1 MIFLR
6 DWRMLMNKIKKYT
19 SLAVVMIVIM
29 TQLLAF
35 NQKVNAAPA
44 VGTSVSSASGNVGD
58 VVSVTVNI
66 YADFKLGASRMYL
79 SYDADMLEYVS
90 GADAGGAGSVNW
102 LDTGDNPVSKT
113 INFKIIASGSSSVS
127 VIGSSYVVGLD
138 EYSDEKIQVTGS
150 SGTVSGKTGGNSGND
165 DNGGNSGSDDN
176 GGNSGSDDNG
186 GNQGED
192 DNNGGE
198 SYSSD
203 NYLSSLEISPG
214 SLSPAFSVGRTSY
227 SVSVA
232 DDVTKLIV
240 SADTRD
246 GNANVRISDTSLSV
260 GQNTIYIT
268 VTAENGDERTYT
280 LNVTR
285 GGTQESSSDSE
296 NSSNQQNEPQYTK
309 VTMNGTDFVIS
320 DDFGAY
326 PLPDGFEET
335 EIDYNGTKVKAAKG
349 YAGKVTIMYL
359 DAVLS
364 PEKSGY
370 YIYDSV
376 TKTFSKY
383 IQIAQPSI
391 SYVILNITSSME
403 IPAGY
408 KLSEEQI
415 NGMDVIVLKGSSDQY
430 CLFYGV
436 SSDGVTGWY
445 CYDYKYQTIQRFFAL
460 PDSVKTVAGVSEN
473 VSGGTFSSGTFIW
486 KIISAVCAVAAVA
499 AVICAG
505 VFASK
510 SSKNK
515 KIARELVGNQFDED
529 EFDDE
534 NELEDDEDDED
545 MPDSDND
552 SIVIDDDTVETL
564 DITEVMDSDD
574 DK

>member
-1 MIFLR
+1 
-6 DWRMLMNKIKKYT
+6 MNKIKKYT

-150 SGTVSGKTGGNSGND
+150 SGTVSGKTGRNSGND
-165 DNGGNSGSDDN
+165 DNGGNS
-176 GGNSGSDDNG
+176 
-186 GNQGED
+186 GED

-268 VTAENGDERTYT
+268 VTAEKGDERTYT

-285 GGTQESSSDSE
+285 GGNQESSSDSE

>member
-1 MIFLR
+1 
-6 DWRMLMNKIKKYT
+6 MNKIKKYT

-29 TQLLAF
+29 IQLLAF

-150 SGTVSGKTGGNSGND
+150 SGTVSGKTGGNSG
-165 DNGGNSGSDDN
+165 
-176 GGNSGSDDNG
+176 SDDNG

-198 SYSSD
+198 GYSSD

-285 GGTQESSSDSE
+285 GGNQESSSDSE
-296 NSSNQQNEPQYTK
+296 NSSNQQNEPKYTK

-415 NGMDVIVLKGSSDQY
+415 NGMDVVVLKGSSDQY

>member
-1 MIFLR
+1 
-6 DWRMLMNKIKKYT
+6 
-19 SLAVVMIVIM
+19 
-29 TQLLAF
+29 
-35 NQKVNAAPA
+35 
-44 VGTSVSSASGNVGD
+44 
-58 VVSVTVNI
+58 
-66 YADFKLGASRMYL
+66 
-79 SYDADMLEYVS
+79 
-90 GADAGGAGSVNW
+90 
-102 LDTGDNPVSKT
+102 
-113 INFKIIASGSSSVS
+113 
-127 VIGSSYVVGLD
+127 
-138 EYSDEKIQVTGS
+138 
-150 SGTVSGKTGGNSGND
+150 
-165 DNGGNSGSDDN
+165 
-176 GGNSGSDDNG
+176 
-186 GNQGED
+186 
-192 DNNGGE
+192 
-198 SYSSD
+198 
-203 NYLSSLEISPG
+203 
-214 SLSPAFSVGRTSY
+214 
-227 SVSVA
+227 
-232 DDVTKLIV
+232 
-240 SADTRD
+240 
-246 GNANVRISDTSLSV
+246 
-260 GQNTIYIT
+260 
-268 VTAENGDERTYT
+268 
-280 LNVTR
+280 
-285 GGTQESSSDSE
+285 
-296 NSSNQQNEPQYTK
+296 
-309 VTMNGTDFVIS
+309 
-320 DDFGAY
+320 
-326 PLPDGFEET
+326 
-335 EIDYNGTKVKAAKG
+335 
-349 YAGKVTIMYL
+349 MYL

-415 NGMDVIVLKGSSDQY
+415 NGMDVVVLKGSSDQY

>member
-1 MIFLR
+1 
-6 DWRMLMNKIKKYT
+6 MNKIKKYT

-29 TQLLAF
+29 IQLLAF

-165 DNGGNSGSDDN
+165 DNGGN
-176 GGNSGSDDNG
+176 
-186 GNQGED
+186 QGED

-232 DDVTKLIV
+232 DDVAKLIV
-240 SADTRD
+240 SANTRD

-285 GGTQESSSDSE
+285 GGNQESSSDSE

-415 NGMDVIVLKGSSDQY
+415 NGMDVVVLKGSSDQY

-473 VSGGTFSSGTFIW
+473 VSGGTLLSGTFIW

>member
-1 MIFLR
+1 
-6 DWRMLMNKIKKYT
+6 MNKIKKYT

-165 DNGGNSGSDDN
+165 DNGGN
-176 GGNSGSDDNG
+176 
-186 GNQGED
+186 QGED

-246 GNANVRISDTSLSV
+246 GNANVRISDTSLSA

-415 NGMDVIVLKGSSDQY
+415 NGMDVIVLKGNSDQY

-436 SSDGVTGWY
+436 SSDGATGWY

-473 VSGGTFSSGTFIW
+473 VSGGTLLSGTFIW

-529 EFDDE
+529 EFEDE

>member
-1 MIFLR
+1 
-6 DWRMLMNKIKKYT
+6 MNKIKKYT

-165 DNGGNSGSDDN
+165 DNGGN
-176 GGNSGSDDNG
+176 
-186 GNQGED
+186 QGED

-246 GNANVRISDTSLSV
+246 GNANVRISDTSLSA

>member
-1 MIFLR
+1 
-6 DWRMLMNKIKKYT
+6 MNKIKKYT

-165 DNGGNSGSDDN
+165 DNGGN
-176 GGNSGSDDNG
+176 
-186 GNQGED
+186 QGED

-285 GGTQESSSDSE
+285 GGNQESSSDSE

-415 NGMDVIVLKGSSDQY
+415 NGMDVVVLKGSSDQY

-529 EFDDE
+529 EFEDE
-534 NELEDDEDDED
+534 NELEDDEEDED
-545 MPDSDND
+545 MSDSDND

>member
-1 MIFLR
+1 
-6 DWRMLMNKIKKYT
+6 MNKIKKYT

-150 SGTVSGKTGGNSGND
+150 SGTVSGKT
-165 DNGGNSGSDDN
+165 

-473 VSGGTFSSGTFIW
+473 VSGGTLLSGTFIW

>member
-1 MIFLR
+1 
-6 DWRMLMNKIKKYT
+6 MNKIKKYT

-35 NQKVNAAPA
+35 NQKVNAASA

-150 SGTVSGKTGGNSGND
+150 SGTVSGKTGGNSG
-165 DNGGNSGSDDN
+165 
-176 GGNSGSDDNG
+176 SDDNG

-198 SYSSD
+198 RYSSD

-285 GGTQESSSDSE
+285 GGNQESSSDSE

-326 PLPDGFEET
+326 PLPDRFEET

-415 NGMDVIVLKGSSDQY
+415 NGMDVIVLKESSDQY

-460 PDSVKTVAGVSEN
+460 PDSVKTVVGVSEN
-473 VSGGTFSSGTFIW
+473 VSGGTLLSGTFIW

>member
-1 MIFLR
+1 
-6 DWRMLMNKIKKYT
+6 MNKIKKYT

-176 GGNSGSDDNG
+176 GGN
-186 GNQGED
+186 QGED

-246 GNANVRISDTSLSV
+246 GNANVRISDTSLSA

-473 VSGGTFSSGTFIW
+473 VSGGTLLSGTFIW

-515 KIARELVGNQFDED
+515 KIARELVGNQFDEN

-534 NELEDDEDDED
+534 NKLEDENELEDDED